1 MYLPPRGSKYFTTS
15 FAENCI
21 LDLYN
26 NFKETVASSQES
38 KFVVMVDF
46 NLPNVNWESN
56 TTAISVDQSLLDSMT
71 QELLL
76 EQIIRSTH
84 KRGNILDLVFV
95 SQPDAF
101 DYEVLPSSFS
111 DHYPLIISYDYLPC
125 YVAPFSS
132 QFSASGFNQN
142 MLESK
147 IDLIDFEAVSS
158 LQNTSEFLLK
168 TLVDVISS
176 CLVRKRK
183 KRKLFPFYYSS
194 LTMHSINKL
203 ETAKRQLSSK
213 QKLDKLKKEVMDFVE
228 LDKLSFLQSTKT
240 FSTNDA
246 FKMLKSLSGRSSF
259 PNEMI
264 YQDRLAGSD
273 NEKANLFNLFF
284 HSVYKKSSLSLSL
297 SLSL

>member
-1 MYLPPRGSKYFTTS
+1 MIQCQIQSYFVECFTPLLLEVIETKENTEVFCLPRMILFWSSSELLPPRGSKYFKTAS

-26 NFKETVASSQES
+26 NFKETDASSQES
-38 KFVVMVDF
+38 KFVVMGDF

-76 EQIIRSTH
+76 EQIIRSPTH

-101 DYEVLPSSFS
+101 GYEVLPASFS

-132 QFSASGFNQN
+132 EFSASGFNQN

-203 ETAKRQLSSK
+203 ETAKQLEFEA
-213 QKLDKLKKEVMDFVE
+213 QI
-228 LDKLSFLQSTKT
+228 
-240 FSTNDA
+240 
-246 FKMLKSLSGRSSF
+246 R
-259 PNEMI
+259 
-264 YQDRLAGSD
+264 
-273 NEKANLFNLFF
+273 
-284 HSVYKKSSLSLSL
+284 
-297 SLSL
+297 